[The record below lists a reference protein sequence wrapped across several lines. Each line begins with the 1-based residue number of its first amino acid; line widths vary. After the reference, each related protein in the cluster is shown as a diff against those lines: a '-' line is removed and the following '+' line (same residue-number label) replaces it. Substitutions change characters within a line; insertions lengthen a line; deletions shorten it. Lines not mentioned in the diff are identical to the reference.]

1 MKKVSIDVWIQL
13 FGMLSV
19 VAGLIFVGLQM
30 MQTQRI
36 ALASQQQAR
45 AGILNDMVLGL
56 TEADVD
62 FQSIFWERN
71 FQNSL
76 STEEVAY
83 RNQIHIAWSLH
94 ENDFYQYTQGLM
106 DEETWAAKL
115 EGITLISVS
124 YTHLTLPT
132 SDLV

>member
-30 MQTQRI
+30 TQTQRI

-45 AGILNDMVLGL
+45 AGILSDMVLGL

-62 FQSIFWERN
+62 FQSVFWERN
-71 FQNSL
+71 LFL
-76 STEEVAY
+76 
-83 RNQIHIAWSLH
+83 
-94 ENDFYQYTQGLM
+94 F
-106 DEETWAAKL
+106 
-115 EGITLISVS
+115 
-124 YTHLTLPT
+124 
-132 SDLV
+132 

>member
-1 MKKVSIDVWIQL
+1 
-13 FGMLSV
+13 MLSV

-62 FQSIFWERN
+62 FQSIFWKRN

-76 STEEVAY
+76 STEILGDDRLPMLELWSPRAAES
-83 RNQIHIAWSLH
+83 RRAIA
-94 ENDFYQYTQGLM
+94 Q
-106 DEETWAAKL
+106 AAG
-115 EGITLISVS
+115 ESVS
-124 YTHLTLPT
+124 VRDRSLNGSEPQLLPEIFLWT
-132 SDLV
+132 PR